1 MFLIRIIFIT
11 TVTIFPCFTSLQGEI
26 QELDSTIPVVDLHDF
41 YNPMKKQAFVDK
53 VAKAMHEVGFFAV
66 IHPDIEE
73 KTLLQAY
80 QASQDFFSTSMERKL
95 EICDP
100 SLNGQRGYV
109 PSEVA
114 QGCKEKDFKEF
125 IHIGRTKN
133 LWPVWMDLQ
142 NPLEKLLTSLDEHSN
157 VLQKAFALAVLEEED
172 YFTSMTAKGECLLR
186 ALHYPSNPTPGTVWA
201 AQHTDIDFFTILP
214 MATEEGLQ
222 IFHEGKWIDVKV
234 PLNAFIINGGDKLQN
249 LTNGYFKSSLHRVVA
264 KPNVERYSIVYFVHP
279 REDDSME
286 PTARCIELTGGIKQY
301 PKASSLELLA
311 CRLREL
317 GLASPALLALEQSS
331 GVLDRM
337 KELVDAGVA
346 AEPVQ
351 KTYSLWAKSQD
362 KQ

>member
-1 MFLIRIIFIT
+1 MRNIFIAMLS
-11 TVTIFPCFTSLQGEI
+11 IFYYTNSLTAGLE
-26 QELDSTIPVVDLHDF
+26 DWNSTIPVVDLHDF
-41 YNPMKKQAFVDK
+41 YNPKTKQAFVDQ

-66 IHPDIEE
+66 IHPNIEE
-73 KTLLQAY
+73 EIILQAY
-80 QASQDFFSTSMERKL
+80 QSSQDFFSCAMPAKL

-114 QGCKEKDFKEF
+114 QGAQEKDFKEF
-125 IHIGRTKN
+125 IHIGRTRN
-133 LWPVWMDLQ
+133 LWPSWMNLQ
-142 NPLEKLLTSLDEHSN
+142 DPLEKLLYSLDEHSDI
-157 VLQKAFALAVLEEED
+157 LQKAFALAIGEEED
-172 YFTSMTAKGECLLR
+172 YFTKMTGKGECLLR
-186 ALHYPSNPTPGTVWA
+186 ALHYPANPTPGTVWA

-222 IFHEGKWIDVKV
+222 VFYQGKWIDVKV
-234 PLNAFIINGGDKLQN
+234 PANAFIINVGDKLQN

-279 REDDSME
+279 RDDDSLE
-286 PTARCIELTGGIKQY
+286 PTPYCIELTGGVQNY

-317 GLASPALLALEQSS
+317 GLASPGLLQLEQDS

-337 KELVDAGVA
+337 KELVEAGVA

-351 KTYSLWAKSQD
+351 RTYFLWENNLQK
-362 KQ
+362 